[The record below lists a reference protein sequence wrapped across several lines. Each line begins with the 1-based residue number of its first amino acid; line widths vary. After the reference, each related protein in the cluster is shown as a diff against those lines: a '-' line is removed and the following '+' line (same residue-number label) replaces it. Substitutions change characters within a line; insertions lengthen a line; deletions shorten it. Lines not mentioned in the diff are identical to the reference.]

1 MTANIAT
8 ERLRIRESP
17 ETATGTTTAT
27 AGVSVGFGGKYPAVS
42 RHDGN
47 NAAATNH
54 HGNNAAAT
62 GRSVPSLV
70 AILVPAMFYLRTI
83 KIVIYKP
90 EQQ

>member
-8 ERLRIRESP
+8 ERLRIGESP
-17 ETATGTTTAT
+17 ETAAGTTSAT
-27 AGVSVGFGGKYPAVS
+27 AGVPVGFGGKYTTVR

-47 NAAATNH
+47 NAAATN

-83 KIVIYKP
+83 KIVI
-90 EQQ
+90 

>member
-8 ERLRIRESP
+8 ERFRIRESP
-17 ETATGTTTAT
+17 ETAAGTTSAT

-54 HGNNAAAT
+54 GNKAAAT

-70 AILVPAMFYLRTI
+70 AILVPAMFYLQTI
-83 KIVIYKP
+83 KIVVYKP

>member
-8 ERLRIRESP
+8 ERLRIGESP
-17 ETATGTTTAT
+17 ETAAGTTSAT
-27 AGVSVGFGGKYPAVS
+27 AGVAVGFGGKYPAVS

-70 AILVPAMFYLRTI
+70 AVLVPAMFYLQTKKVFI
-83 KIVIYKP
+83 
-90 EQQ
+90 